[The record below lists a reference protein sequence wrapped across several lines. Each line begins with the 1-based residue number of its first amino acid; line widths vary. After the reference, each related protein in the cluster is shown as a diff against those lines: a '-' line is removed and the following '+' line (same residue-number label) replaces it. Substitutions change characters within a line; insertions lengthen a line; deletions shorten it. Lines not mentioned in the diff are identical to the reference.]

1 MFEGIFLEFL
11 LNRIGIGGRKLLVQ
25 STVSNDRRAPGPLN
39 AIAEKNAQ
47 KRTKESTLKVD
58 ALAEEEKEKKEE
70 RGRR

>member
-1 MFEGIFLEFL
+1 M
-11 LNRIGIGGRKLLVQ
+11 Q

-58 ALAEEEKEKKEE
+58 ALAEEEKEKKEG